1 MLKSEVVKHV
11 YIEDSFNNV
20 GNRFKFLDLDKP
32 TNYTNKT
39 IIFCDNDNNDKES

>member
-20 GNRFKFLDLDKP
+20 ENRFKLLDLDKP
-32 TNYTNKT
+32 TNYTNKK
-39 IIFCDNDNNDKES
+39 DNNFL